1 MEKLSYFK
9 VLRLLAA
16 TLAGIAVL
24 SLLSSCEDDS
34 PEPKIEYYF
43 TIACKPPDYSP
54 VPIDDNA
61 YIITAIM
68 KDSIRRIYPKPI
80 LEGDDARIVALCDR
94 IYYRFLNE
102 HPDARKYFYCVAIMH
117 RARKTST
124 IIKND
129 QKIRYYD
136 F

>member
-34 PEPKIEYYF
+34 PELKIEYYF

-68 KDSIRRIYPKPI
+68 KDSIRRIYPKPT

-102 HPDARKYFYCVAIMH
+102 HPDARRYFYCVATMH

>member
-1 MEKLSYFK
+1 MAL
-9 VLRLLAA
+9 
-16 TLAGIAVL
+16 LAGIAVL
-24 SLLSSCEDDS
+24 SLLSSCEEDS

-43 TIACKPPDYSP
+43 TVACKPPDYTS

-61 YIITAIM
+61 YVITGIM
-68 KDSIRRIYPKPI
+68 KDSIRKVYPKPT
-80 LEGDDARIVALCDR
+80 LEGDDAHVVALCDR
-94 IYYRFLNE
+94 IYYRFLYE
-102 HPDARKYFYCVAIMH
+102 HPDARKYFYCVATLH